1 MLGAATRKL
10 NRDTGERKALFRDLV
25 GALIL
30 HGRVETTVARAKEAK
45 KITDGL
51 VDLALRGDLHSQRQV
66 RRLLTDGRV
75 VDPVFAQ
82 VSPKRHKGDRGEF
95 VAIVG
100 GNGSGKSTLAK
111 HLNALLLPTEGEVFV
126 DGMNT
131 RDRGALWEIRQRVG
145 MVFQNPDNQ
154 LVATV
159 VEEDVAFGP
168 ENLGLP
174 PAEIVAR
181 VDEALRVVE
190 MAEYRQ
196 HEPHLLSGGQKQRVA
211 IAGILA
217 MRPQCLLLDEATTML
232 DPQGQR
238 EVMETIQRLN
248 RDGVTVIHIT
258 HAMEEAVQCPR
269 VIVLAD
275 GRVALDGPP
284 AEVFSRVEEL
294 ERFRLVLPPIPALA
308 HRLRRDGLPIPEGM
322 LHVGELAGAPP
333 RPVAQGAGRGGVGQG
348 AH

>member
-1 MLGAATRKL
+1 MPPLIEIRNLRHVYYPSAA
-10 NRDTGERKALFRDLV
+10 DTV
-25 GALIL
+25 
-30 HGRVETTVARAKEAK
+30 
-45 KITDGL
+45 
-51 VDLALRGDLHSQRQV
+51 LALDGIT
-66 RRLLTDGRV
+66 LTIE
-75 VDPVFAQ
+75 
-82 VSPKRHKGDRGEF
+82 RGEF

-111 HLNALLLPTEGEVFV
+111 HLNALLLPTDGEVWV
-126 DGMNT
+126 DGMDT
-131 RDRGALWEIRQRVG
+131 RDRTAVWEIRQRVG

-174 PAEIVAR
+174 PAEIAAR
-181 VDEALRVVE
+181 VEEALGIVE
-190 MAEYRQ
+190 MRDYRR

-217 MRPQCLLLDEATTML
+217 MRPQCLVLDEATTML

-238 EVMETIQRLN
+238 EVMETITRLN

-258 HAMEEAVQCPR
+258 HAMEEAAQCRR
-269 VIVLAD
+269 VIVLAG

-284 AEVFSRVEEL
+284 AAIFSQVDEL
-294 ERFRLVLPPIPALA
+294 ERLRLVLPPVPALA
-308 HRLRRDGLPIPEGM
+308 HRLRRDGLPVPGQI
-322 LHVGELAGAPP
+322 LTADELADA
-333 RPVAQGAGRGGVGQG
+333 VAHLAAERMGRGTVGNG
-348 AH
+348 AD